1 MYTNGTLPLG
11 GPGSP
16 PRSQVAHLPALAQRG
31 SARPPGVVSPPGGS
45 LRRTVVAPSGKPGG
59 WGCFVPRKQPTMRPQ
74 WRLRGWELLPGP
86 LVAQF
91 RERMAGASMWGVS
104 PHAKNTVFISW
115 GSVATPPPRS
125 SVRLAAALWAWGHR
139 EPLGARLPL
148 ALVVACSERRG
159 PMGRPHSWI
168 SHRPVGWLRRTLWAQ
183 WLSGRTSCFAP
194 FGRASGS
201 LSSLWL

>member
-1 MYTNGTLPLG
+1 
-11 GPGSP
+11 
-16 PRSQVAHLPALAQRG
+16 
-31 SARPPGVVSPPGGS
+31 
-45 LRRTVVAPSGKPGG
+45 
-59 WGCFVPRKQPTMRPQ
+59 MRPQ

-104 PHAKNTVFISW
+104 PHAKNTVFVSW
-115 GSVATPPPRS
+115 GSVASPPPRS
-125 SVRLAAALWAWGHR
+125 SVRLAVALWAWGHR

-194 FGRASGS
+194 FGRCQRVTVLLVAVTIGEFILLCALRACQRDTVLPDGHWAPVAYDPGAAY
-201 LSSLWL
+201 LSPETYLSFGGWSACGN